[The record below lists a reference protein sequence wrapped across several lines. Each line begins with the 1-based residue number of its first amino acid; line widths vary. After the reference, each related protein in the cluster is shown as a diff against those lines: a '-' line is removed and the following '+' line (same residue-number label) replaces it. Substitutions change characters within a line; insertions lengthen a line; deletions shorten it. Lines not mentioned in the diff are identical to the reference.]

1 MSNRASGAGFCG
13 SSFSV
18 KAFISLL
25 IAALV
30 LSTGCTAKSDRHLK
44 YLTSFDRTAPAGA
57 ESPGTVYT
65 KEKNGI
71 QISTMVAVGKKNR
84 LLILSVAVM
93 NQTGRMIRVQPEQV
107 YLALNRGFLI
117 PPLSPEQIVN
127 RRLGGGDGSSVSG
140 LVGSMPYHDPYGI
153 GSAVSGASSV
163 YQRQSQSGKGEMVH
177 IVSQRLL
184 RGSSLPPGFGTQG
197 LLYYDPVGYDI
208 QRSELPITVLI
219 EVENEKFLFEFLPE
233 NSSRH

>member
-1 MSNRASGAGFCG
+1 MLSRASGAGFWRSG
-13 SSFSV
+13 F
-18 KAFISLL
+18 KAKKFFALL
-25 IAALV
+25 VAALV
-30 LSTGCTAKSDRHLK
+30 SSTGCATKTDRHLK
-44 YLTSFDRTAPAGA
+44 YLTPFDRTASAGA
-57 ESPGTVYT
+57 EFPGKVYI

-71 QISTMVAVGKKNR
+71 QVSTMVAVGKKNR

-93 NQTGRMIRVQPEQV
+93 NQTDHMIRVQPEQV

-117 PPLSPEQIVN
+117 PALAPEQIVN
-127 RRLGGGDGSSVSG
+127 RRVSGGDASSVQG
-140 LVGSMPYHDPYGI
+140 LVGSIPYHDPYGI

-163 YQRQSQSGKGEMVH
+163 YQRQRQGGKGEMVH

-184 RGSSLPPGFGTQG
+184 RGSNLPPGFGTQG

-208 QRSELPITVLI
+208 QRGELPITVLI

-233 NSSRH
+233 KN